1 MKKEKL
7 KLPKHIKKAL
17 NHALLAGGCG
27 LYAVLGFSLEPAKL
41 IISMISLVAAVW
53 LYNKAKTEI
62 GAFLRWAIEAELE
75 KKFDF

>member
-41 IISMISLVAAVW
+41 IISAITLVAAVW
-53 LYNKAKTEI
+53 LYHKARTEI
-62 GAFLRWAIEAELE
+62 GDFLRWAIETELE
-75 KKFDF
+75 N